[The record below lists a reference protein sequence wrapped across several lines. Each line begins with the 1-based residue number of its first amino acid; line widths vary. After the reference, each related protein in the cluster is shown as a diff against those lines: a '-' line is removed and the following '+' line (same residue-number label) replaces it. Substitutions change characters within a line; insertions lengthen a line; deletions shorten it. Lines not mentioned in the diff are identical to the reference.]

1 MATKHYELADGVAIL
16 SGAPLVHYEGPC
28 VVEADIDALPEWDAL
43 RGCVV
48 DLGAL
53 DERDY
58 LHVALSRGLA
68 VIVDD
73 APVVDEPALADT
85 VDIDEQTDTDEG

>member
-1 MATKHYELADGVAIL
+1 MTTVRTRHTIQTGGTVRTAGSVWT
-16 SGAPLVHYEGPC
+16 
-28 VVEADIDALPEWDAL
+28 
-43 RGCVV
+43 V